1 MTRKFPNIEYNL
13 PRNIIRYDKEPE
25 SLKNH
30 SLNLYI
36 GKIFKDIFKSKWA
49 LRQMSRYKFYQQIL
63 KIEKLVSNQ
72 LKTEIGYLNI
82 DLSLRKSKVH
92 FMTRQILNYI
102 KKYPYPHIEHPEIL
116 FPDVIFTNQG
126 TINTMKTLFM
136 FGNANSTKLFQFFQ
150 LTCHL
155 FFEDYFK
162 PVFQYLPFGV
172 KKNMVSEMKNDYFI
186 NFCIREAQIDH
197 PLIRKAFDGYPH
209 DNNSVNYKDSFFKAI
224 KTNNEIAV
232 EYLWRN
238 KISKMIEGRA
248 ILGQAL
254 ILAADNALKTN
265 ILMFLLFQ
273 VNENEFEDF
282 FRSFSFK
289 VIENVIKEVRWHCVF
304 DKIFDSLKIYFN
316 CDFVLKIFDI
326 LSEPHCKDCPAGQ
339 NLDLVVNFFSSLSEP
354 YKIYIVRKSTP
365 NHKKTLSSSTRK
377 EEIPYERVLL
387 KSLNRKDYLEKLLK
401 VEDCSALK
409 DFFISKPGGH
419 ILTEAVRK
427 RMLDCISVV
436 LKNIFSG
443 NVFNEMLEHWQLFN
457 IPGYRL

>member
-1 MTRKFPNIEYNL
+1 MRRKFQNIEYNL
-13 PRNIIRYDKEPE
+13 PCNTIRYNIDPE

-30 SLNLYI
+30 SLNLHI
-36 GKIFKDIFKSKWA
+36 GKTFKDIFKSKYA
-49 LRQMSRYKFYQQIL
+49 IEQMSRYKFYQRIL
-63 KIEKLVSNQ
+63 KVEKLVSNQ

-82 DLSLRKSKVH
+82 DLFLRESKVH
-92 FMTRQILNYI
+92 FMTIQILNYI
-102 KKYPYPHIEHPEIL
+102 EKYPYPHIEHPEIL
-116 FPDVIFTNQG
+116 FPYIVFTNQG
-126 TINTMKTLFM
+126 TINTRKSILM
-136 FGNANSTKLFQFFQ
+136 FANRNPRKLFQLFQ

-162 PVFQYLPFGV
+162 PVFEYLPFDV
-172 KKNMVSEMKNDYFI
+172 KKNVVSEMKKDFFI

-209 DNNSVNYKDSFFKAI
+209 DKNSVNYEDSFFKAI

-232 EYLWRN
+232 EYLWR
-238 KISKMIEGRA
+238 KRISSKMIEGRT

-282 FRSFSFK
+282 FRSVSFK

-304 DKIFDSLKIYFN
+304 DKIFDALKTYFN

-326 LSEPHCKDCPAGQ
+326 LTEPHCKDCPAGQ

-365 NHKKTLSSSTRK
+365 NH
-377 EEIPYERVLL
+377 
-387 KSLNRKDYLEKLLK
+387 N
-401 VEDCSALK
+401 
-409 DFFISKPGGH
+409 
-419 ILTEAVRK
+419 
-427 RMLDCISVV
+427 
-436 LKNIFSG
+436 
-443 NVFNEMLEHWQLFN
+443 
-457 IPGYRL
+457 